1 MGPSPINVE
10 DLAAEYSRGNTDS
23 VPGDGDPRDTEVFR
37 SPRGSDD
44 ATAAASSYADH
55 VLTPAAMATP
65 GGSFLTTAI
74 DTVDEDDEVVYPPP
88 SRDQGPPG
96 SRRGLPEDRRT
107 TETHGPPAN
116 PVHFGKPHGGG
127 ARCTAMDCHCGGWC
141 RDAPGYPTAEKMW
154 CFEDHLGYTHWC
166 NKATYTRAKQ
176 RFIANEQGRP
186 RVRAQSAAPAGTPG
200 AAADAAAD
208 RAPTAAAS
216 SSHIPPKARPGRPK
230 SKAARS
236 KSKQPATRG
245 RVPASDWYSTAHERG
260 ISHPICF
267 SCGLLGVTFTNRNV

>member
-1 MGPSPINVE
+1 MGPSPINVA

-23 VPGDGDPRDTEVFR
+23 VPGDGDPRNTEVFS

-96 SRRGLPEDRRT
+96 HRRGLPEDRRT
-107 TETHGPPAN
+107 TATHGPPAN

-127 ARCTAMDCHCGGWC
+127 ARCTAVDCYCTFC
-141 RDAPGYPTAEKMW
+141 VDIPTYNVKDKYW
-154 CFEDHLGYTHWC
+154 CFEDHEGYTHWC
-166 NKATYTRAKQ
+166 NKATFSRARQ
-176 RFIANEQGRP
+176 RFTANEQGRP
-186 RVRAQSAAPAGTPG
+186 RVRGQPTPPTGTPG

-216 SSHIPPKARPGRPK
+216 SSHIPPKARPVRAK
-230 SKAARS
+230 SKARS
-236 KSKQPATRG
+236 KSKRPAMHAPR
-245 RVPASDWYSTAHERG
+245 SDWFYPPPDRG
-260 ISHPICF
+260 ISHPICY